1 MNINGKERLTKAGY
15 KALDEVMTQTKNVG
29 YFSAEMGA
37 KATSLGGTAIKE
49 GAKNVWITTDAITSN
64 TFSQINR
71 YTPDLYDV
79 GGYGHNDMTADAGMF
94 IAGNTAMVAD
104 NAIKMVRTPLAY
116 GVGVVIDHHYSD
128 ARMDKI
134 QNKSKEFANFEVNK
148 VKVTQLSYHE
158 IVTGQSRKDVVFT
171 RDRYLWNRYQP
182 NVMSGKNLAITN
194 PANANAFASVLA
206 KQKLKNEALQKT
218 QVKANA
224 FYHKFKAN
232 KYDRVLGHKQGLQSY
247 QKYLRRKQFSL
258 KRSTFNMFKNQR
270 RKLANQTIRGNDP
283 NSTVNKTMWFMNKG
297 AEATVKGAIKLWK
310 KRLQIR
316 HFFSAL
322 RHPIR
327 TTKAVITSIIATLT
341 AIVNVIATIPVML
354 SIVAVLAPLILIA
367 VCFLTIISS
376 VLGWFTT
383 YNGYTYSNIELCD
396 IGNSIKDLANETAI
410 TARSSEQWKLFNE
423 NKYGE
428 VKHDS
433 WGLAYIEDGGKKWYC
448 NAFGT
453 YYTSTIGDKF
463 RVTLDSGVQIYV
475 INCDVKADKD
485 THKGNNS
492 DSNACLSADG
502 SMMEF
507 YGYVTKETIPKLQS
521 AGFSSLNSNFD
532 AEHQWKG
539 AVVKIEKATKR
550 SGGSGSITGDPD
562 FSNTDA
568 WQTLNPYAPSY
579 YGQCTWFAWGRF
591 YEIYGYSPGF
601 TGNGCDC
608 VGQLLQ
614 AHPDKFEYSKTAKA
628 GAVGS
633 SDSAHNHVWIVTGVD
648 GDTLTVQE
656 GNLDG
661 ITNDWA
667 TAIKD
672 WHTTT
677 YTYGQLAQYYGDY
690 KFANPK

>member
-1 MNINGKERLTKAGY
+1 MIKAGY
-15 KALDEVMTQTKNVG
+15 KAVDEAVQQTKNVG
-29 YFSAEMGA
+29 YFSLEMGA
-37 KATSLGGTAIKE
+37 KATSLGTTAVKT
-49 GAKNVWITTDAITSN
+49 GAKEVWKGTNAVAS
-64 TFSQINR
+64 SSLQQINR
-71 YTPDLYDV
+71 YTPDIYDV
-79 GGYGHNDMTADAGMF
+79 GGYGQNDMTADMGMF
-94 IAGNTAMVAD
+94 IAGNSAMVAD
-104 NAIKMVRTPLAY
+104 NAVKAFRIPMAY
-116 GVGVVIDHHYSD
+116 GVGFVADHFYSD
-128 ARMDKI
+128 ERLAKI
-134 QNKSKEFANFEVNK
+134 ENKSKEFANFEVNK

-158 IVTGQSRKDVVFT
+158 IASGQSRRDVVFH
-171 RDRYLWNRYQP
+171 RDRYLWNRYEP
-182 NVMSGKNLAITN
+182 NVMGQKNLAITN

-206 KQKLKNEALQKT
+206 RQKMKNEALQKT
-218 QVKANA
+218 QIKANA
-224 FYHKFKAN
+224 FYHKYKAN
-232 KYDRVLGHKQGLQSY
+232 KYDRVLGHKKGLKQY
-247 QKYLRRKQFSL
+247 QKYLRKKQFSL
-258 KRSTFNMFKNQR
+258 KKSSINTLKNQS
-270 RKLANQTIRGNDP
+270 RKLTNQMIRGNDP
-283 NSTVNKTMWFMNKG
+283 NSTVNKTAWYMWKG
-297 AEATVKGAIKLWK
+297 TTGSVKGVVALWK
-310 KRLQIR
+310 RRVQIK
-316 HFFSAL
+316 HFFSYI

-327 TTKAVITSIIATLT
+327 TAKAIVNTVIASIT
-341 AIVNVIATIPVML
+341 AIINVIATIPVIA
-354 SIVAVLAPLILIA
+354 SVIAIIAPLILIA
-367 VCFLTIISS
+367 VCFLTIISTIF
-376 VLGWFTT
+376 GWFTT
-383 YNGYTYSNIELCD
+383 YNGYTYTNIELCD

-433 WGLAYIEDGGKKWYC
+433 WGLAYIEEGGKKWYC

-507 YGYVTKETIPKLQS
+507 YGYATQQTIPKLQA

-532 AEHQWKG
+532 ADHQWKG

-550 SGGSGSITGDPD
+550 GGSGSIAGDPD

-614 AHPDKFEYSKTAKA
+614 AHPDKFEYSRTAKA

-633 SDSAHNHVWIVTGVD
+633 SDSGHNHVWIVTGVD
-648 GDTLTVQE
+648 GDVLTVQE

-672 WHTTT
+672 WHTTQ
-677 YTYGQLAQYYGDY
+677 YTYSQLAQYYGAY

>member
-1 MNINGKERLTKAGY
+1 MVINGKERMVKAGY
-15 KALDEVMTQTKNVG
+15 KAIDEAVQQTKNVG
-29 YFSAEMGA
+29 YFSMEMGS
-37 KATSLGGTAIKE
+37 KATSLGTTAIKT
-49 GAKNVWITTDAITSN
+49 GAKEAWKGTNAIAS
-64 TFSQINR
+64 SSLQQINR
-71 YTPDLYDV
+71 YTPDIYDV
-79 GGYGHNDMTADAGMF
+79 GGYGQNDMTADMGMF
-94 IAGNTAMVAD
+94 IAGNSAMVAD
-104 NAIKMVRTPLAY
+104 NAVKAFRIPMAY
-116 GVGVVIDHHYSD
+116 GVGFVADHLYSD
-128 ARMDKI
+128 ERLEKI
-134 QNKSKEFANFEVNK
+134 ENKSKEFADFEVNK

-158 IVTGQSRKDVVFT
+158 IASGQSRRDVVFH
-171 RDRYLWNRYQP
+171 RDRYLWNRYEP
-182 NVMSGKNLAITN
+182 NVMSNGKLAITN

-206 KQKLKNEALQKT
+206 KQKMKNEALQKT
-218 QVKANA
+218 QIKANA
-224 FYHKFKAN
+224 FYHKYKAN
-232 KYDRVLGHKQGLQSY
+232 KYDRVLGHKQGLQQY
-247 QKYLRRKQFSL
+247 QKYLRKKQFSFKKSFINTL
-258 KRSTFNMFKNQR
+258 KNQS
-270 RKLANQTIRGNDP
+270 RKLTNQMIRGNDP
-283 NSTVNKTMWFMNKG
+283 NSTVNKTAWYAWKGLNGSAKG
-297 AEATVKGAIKLWK
+297 AVAIWK
-310 KRLQIR
+310 RRAQIK
-316 HFFSAL
+316 HFFSYI

-327 TTKAVITSIIATLT
+327 TAKAIVNTVIASIT
-341 AIVNVIATIPVML
+341 AIINVIATIPVIA
-354 SIVAVLAPLILIA
+354 SVIVVLAPMIVVVA
-367 VCFLTIISS
+367 CFFTIISTI
-376 VLGWFTT
+376 LGWFTT
-383 YNGYTYSNIELCD
+383 YNGYTYTNIELCD
-396 IGNSIKDLANETAI
+396 LGNSIKDLANETAI

-492 DSNACLSADG
+492 DSDACLSADG

-507 YGYVTKETIPKLQS
+507 YGYVTQQTIPKLQA
-521 AGFSSLNSNFD
+521 AGYSSLNSNFD
-532 AEHQWKG
+532 SDHQWKG

-550 SGGSGSITGDPD
+550 GGSGSISGDPD
-562 FSNTDA
+562 FSNTAA
-568 WQTLNPYAPSY
+568 WQTLNPYAPAY

-614 AHPDKFEYSKTAKA
+614 THPDKFEYSKTAKA

-633 SDSAHNHVWIVTGVD
+633 SDAAHNHVWIVTGVD
-648 GDTLTVQE
+648 GDVLTVQE

-672 WHTTT
+672 WHTTQ
-677 YTYGQLAQYYGDY
+677 YTYSQLAQYYGAY